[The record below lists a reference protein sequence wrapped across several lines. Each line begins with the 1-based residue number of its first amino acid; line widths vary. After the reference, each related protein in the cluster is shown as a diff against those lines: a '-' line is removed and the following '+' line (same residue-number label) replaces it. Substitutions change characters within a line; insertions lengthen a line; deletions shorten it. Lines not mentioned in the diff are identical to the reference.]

1 MNLYELTNDL
11 QNAMDALQID
21 EETGEVT
28 GFEAVDSLDLAFE
41 EKAEAYAVTIKNLLA
56 FAKSVKEETDSMK
69 QRAKLAENKANRLKE
84 HLAQSMIAVGK
95 TKISMPR
102 AGLSFRLSRSVL
114 VTDEALLE
122 DDLFRVKMSREPDL
136 TKIRELLTTGQKV
149 PGCKMQEKQNLQ
161 IK

>member
-1 MNLYELTNDL
+1 MNLYELTNEL

-28 GFEAVDSLDLAFE
+28 GFEAVDALDLAFE
-41 EKAEAYAVTIKNLLA
+41 DKAEAYALTIKNLLA
-56 FAKSVKEETDSMK
+56 FNKQAKEESAALRK
-69 QRAKLAENKANRLKE
+69 RAQIAENKANRLKE

-95 TKISMPR
+95 TKITMPR

-114 VTDEALLE
+114 VTDETLLA

-136 TKIRELLTTGQKV
+136 TKIRELLMTGRDV
-149 PGCKMQEKQNLQ
+149 PGCTMQEKQNLQ
-161 IK
+161 VK